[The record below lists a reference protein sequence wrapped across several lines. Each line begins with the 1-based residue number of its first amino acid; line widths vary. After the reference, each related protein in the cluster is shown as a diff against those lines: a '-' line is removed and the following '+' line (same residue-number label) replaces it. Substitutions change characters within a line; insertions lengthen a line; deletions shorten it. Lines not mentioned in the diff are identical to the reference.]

1 MSTRMTYAQALDV
14 EGSFTLR
21 WDDSCG
27 KLPASG
33 RDKLMNH
40 IIHYNKAMSAHGFPS
55 MAMTG
60 MHMVSCH
67 NPPLDMGL
75 RLAQVKIPAFPDD
88 QGYRLFTVSV
98 MNAGS
103 TLLKSTLVIAEDDVC
118 VYSTYEVIAY
128 DWRRNIP
135 AELWTQ
141 VDLALA
147 DIKKSWEHCCIPLPA
162 GSPYAPEFY
171 SVAAGPLQAPSHYP
185 KDSREADYLCNQH
198 RIGGEVRKISIQSN
212 GKEMG
217 YVLLHWLPGEDGKLR
232 HSMHLVSHLPPDEI
246 LKKVTEDN

>member
-1 MSTRMTYAQALDV
+1 MGTRTTHAQVLETGDA
-14 EGSFTLR
+14 FTLF

-27 KLPASG
+27 DLPTSG
-33 RDKLMNH
+33 RGMFMDH
-40 IIHYNKAMSAHGFPS
+40 IIHYSKAMAAHGLPTI
-55 MAMTG
+55 TG
-60 MHMVSCH
+60 PHKVSCQ

-88 QGYRLFTVSV
+88 QGYRLFTVSI
-98 MNAGS
+98 MDAGS

-147 DIKKSWEHCCIPLPA
+147 DIKKSWEHCCIPLPE
-162 GSPYAPEFY
+162 GSPYAPAFY
-171 SVAAGPLQAPSHYP
+171 SVAAGPLPSGQKYP
-185 KDSREADYLCNQH
+185 ADSREVEFL
-198 RIGGEVRKISIQSN
+198 RIHGELGGELRKISVQSN
-212 GKEMG
+212 GTQMG
-217 YVLLHWLPGEDGKLR
+217 YALLHWRKDGKGKLR
-232 HSMHLVSHLPPDEI
+232 HRTSLTFKLPPDEI
-246 LKKVTEDN
+246 LAKVGGN

>member
-1 MSTRMTYAQALDV
+1 MGTRTTYAQVQDV
-14 EGSFTLR
+14 GGSLTLH
-21 WDDSCG
+21 WDDSCEE
-27 KLPASG
+27 LPTSG
-33 RDKLMNH
+33 RDMLMSH
-40 IIHYNKAMSAHGFPS
+40 IIHYNKAMAAHGFPS
-55 MAMTG
+55 MAMAG
-60 MHMVSCH
+60 LHMVNCQ

-75 RLAQVKIPAFPDD
+75 RLAQVKIPAFPE
-88 QGYRLFTVSV
+88 GHRLFTVSV

-103 TLLKSTLVIAEDDVC
+103 TLLKSTMVIAEDDVC

-135 AELWTQ
+135 AELWTH

-147 DIKKSWEHCCIPLPA
+147 DIKKSWEHCCVPLPED
-162 GSPYAPEFY
+162 SPYAPKFY
-171 SVAAGPLQAPSHYP
+171 SVAAGPLLKASQYP
-185 KDSREADYLCNQH
+185 VDSRERDFLHYQR

-217 YVLLHWLPGEDGKLR
+217 YILLRWNRDGKLR
-232 HSMHLVSHLPPDEI
+232 HNMHLVSHLPPAEI

>member
-1 MSTRMTYAQALDV
+1 MSTRTTHAQVL
-14 EGSFTLR
+14 ETGNSFTLF
-21 WDDSCG
+21 WDDSC
-27 KLPASG
+27 KDLPTSG
-33 RDKLMNH
+33 RGKFMDH
-40 IIHYNKAMSAHGFPS
+40 TIHYSKAMAAHGLPTI
-55 MAMTG
+55 TG
-60 MHMVSCH
+60 LHTVICQ

-88 QGYRLFTVSV
+88 QGYRLFTVSIR
-98 MNAGS
+98 NADN

-185 KDSREADYLCNQH
+185 VDSREADFLYYQQ

-212 GKEMG
+212 GKQMG
-217 YVLLHWLPGEDGKLR
+217 YVLLRWNRDGKLR
-232 HSMHLVSHLPPDEI
+232 HNMHLVSHLPPDEI